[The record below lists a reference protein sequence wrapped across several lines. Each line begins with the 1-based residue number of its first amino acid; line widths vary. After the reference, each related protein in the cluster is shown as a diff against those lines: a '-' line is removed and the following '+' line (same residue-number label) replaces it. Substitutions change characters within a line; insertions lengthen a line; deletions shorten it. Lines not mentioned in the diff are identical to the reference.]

1 MFNKITIVGCGLI
14 GSSIARE
21 IKKRKLAKN
30 ISVCDI
36 SSKALKDVKS
46 LKLANEISSN

>member
-30 ISVCDI
+30 ISVCDV
-36 SSKALKDVKS
+36 SSKALKDIKS
-46 LKLANEISSN
+46 LNWQMKYPLI